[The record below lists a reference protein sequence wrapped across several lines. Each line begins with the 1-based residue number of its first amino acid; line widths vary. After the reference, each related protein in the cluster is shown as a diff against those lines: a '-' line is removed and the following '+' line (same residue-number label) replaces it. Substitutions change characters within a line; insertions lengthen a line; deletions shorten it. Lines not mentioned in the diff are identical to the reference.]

1 MTLHLDSSVA
11 KSGDPNP
18 VGSPGVVSRGG
29 GRDSLGAGVQDSIRI
44 SGASSALNRLAT
56 DRAAHIQQLT
66 TAVQNGSYSVSG
78 AAVAGAIVTH
88 ALPSES

>member
-1 MTLHLDSSVA
+1 MILHLDSSVT

-18 VGSPGVVSRGG
+18 VGSAGGVSRGS
-29 GRDSLGAGVQDSIRI
+29 GRDSSGSGGQDSIQI

-66 TAVQNGSYSVSG
+66 AAVQSGSYGISS
-78 AAVAGAIVTH
+78 ATLAGAMVAH
-88 ALPSES
+88 SLPSES